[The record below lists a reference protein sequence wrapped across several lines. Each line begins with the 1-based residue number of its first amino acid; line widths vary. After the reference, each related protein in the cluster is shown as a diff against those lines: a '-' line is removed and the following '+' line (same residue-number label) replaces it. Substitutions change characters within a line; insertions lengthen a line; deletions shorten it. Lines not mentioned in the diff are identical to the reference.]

1 MGQPAFYV
9 YAYPEP
15 EGYGDTAL
23 RTADAFYDKDL
34 GQFILPY
41 EAVRLARDP
50 DALLLGFFG
59 DTYEGAADLAEWDR
73 EALERS

>member
-1 MGQPAFYV
+1 MPIRSRRV
-9 YAYPEP
+9 
-15 EGYGDTAL
+15 TATRRCAP
-23 RTADAFYDKDL
+23 RTRYYDKDL

-50 DALLLGFFG
+50 DALLLGFLQ
-59 DTYEGAADLAEWDR
+59 DTYEGAADLAQWDR